1 MHDGP
6 VVFIVDDD
14 ESFVAALGRL
24 LSGEGF
30 RTRGWT
36 SAKTFLAEHDPDAP
50 GCLLTDLIMPEMSG
64 LELQRALIAVGC
76 GRPIVFITGEGD
88 MITAVEGMRAGAVT
102 FLPKPIR
109 GVELVAAVREAL
121 AEDARMRASQA
132 TRRRSLTLL
141 HSLTPREREV
151 VDLIVQG
158 LLNKQIAARLGIAE
172 KTVKVHR
179 DRLMHK
185 MQVRS
190 AAALINLLTRG
201 EMAASRSNH
210 PGLEPRDTQVET
222 YGEELRTEEKATNS

>member
-6 VVFIVDDD
+6 AVFILDDD

-64 LELQRALIAVGC
+64 LELQRALIAAGC

-88 MITAVEGMRAGAVT
+88 MISAVEGMRAGALT

-121 AEDARMRASQA
+121 AEDAAMRASQA
-132 TRRRSLTLL
+132 KRGRTLTLLRSLTA
-141 HSLTPREREV
+141 REREV
-151 VDLIVQG
+151 LDLIVQG
-158 LLNKQIAARLGIAE
+158 LLNKQIAAQLGIAE

-190 AAALINLLTRG
+190 AAGLINLLRRG
-201 EMAASRSNH
+201 ESAAARSNH
-210 PGLEPRDTQVET
+210 PRPAPQDMREET
-222 YGEELRTEEKATNS
+222 CVGELRLQEKATNT

>member
-6 VVFIVDDD
+6 AVFILDDD

-64 LELQRALIAVGC
+64 LELQRALTAAGC
-76 GRPIVFITGEGD
+76 GRPIVFITGEGN

-121 AEDARMRASQA
+121 AEDAAMRASQA
-132 TRRRSLTLL
+132 TRRRRLTLL
-141 HSLTPREREV
+141 NSLTARERQV
-151 VDLIVQG
+151 LDLIVQG
-158 LLNKQIAARLGIAE
+158 LLNKQIAAQLGIAE

-190 AAALINLLTRG
+190 AAALINLTRG
-201 EMAASRSNH
+201 EMAASRSNQ
-210 PGLEPRDTQVET
+210 PPEPRDTRETEVES
-222 YGEELRTEEKATNS
+222 RIQEKATKS

>member
-1 MHDGP
+1 VREDP
-6 VVFIVDDD
+6 AVFILDDD
-14 ESFVAALGRL
+14 ESLVAALGRL

-50 GCLLTDLIMPEMSG
+50 GCLLTDLIMPEMGG
-64 LELQRALIAVGC
+64 LELQRALIAAGC

-88 MITAVEGMRAGAVT
+88 MTTTVEGMRAGALT

-121 AEDARMRASQA
+121 AEDAAMRASQA
-132 TRRRSLTLL
+132 TRRRVLILL
-141 HSLTPREREV
+141 DSLTPRERQV
-151 VDLIVQG
+151 LDLIVQG
-158 LLNKQIAARLGIAE
+158 LLNKQIAAQLDIAE
-172 KTVKVHR
+172 KTVRVHR

-190 AAALINLLTRG
+190 AAALINLMTRG
-201 EMAASRSNH
+201 EMAASRSNQ
-210 PGLEPRDTQVET
+210 PGPKPRDT
-222 YGEELRTEEKATNS
+222 RA